1 MYVLT
6 CFYFRLYPLVDENRL
21 TEFTTGATFP
31 LVQFTGTEFQIKF
44 PVRKKT
50 CRRKIKT
57 FQLVGQTT
65 QLLGGN
71 FLQVA

>member
-31 LVQFTGTEFQIKF
+31 LVQFTGTEFQITF